1 MGKFY
6 TDRKKTKFEIE
17 EAKNNDGYYQVLRL
31 FAKNTKVLIIHNTD
45 ALRKGY
51 FLLEYERDGQPSGI
65 TDAKV
70 EFFAFNLDL
79 RDRIVFIRAEFLRI
93 KARRYYK
100 VGEIK
105 KKDGVSYVKMPTS
118 ELIRWA

>member
-17 EAKNNDGYYQVLRL
+17 QAKANDGYYQVLRL

-51 FLLEYERDGQPSGI
+51 FLLEYEKDGMPSGI
-65 TDAKV
+65 ADAKV

-100 VGEIK
+100 VGDIK
-105 KKDGVSYVKMPTS
+105 KKDGVSYVKMPTT

>member
-17 EAKNNDGYYQVLRL
+17 QAKANDGYYQVLRL

-51 FLLEYERDGQPSGI
+51 FLLEYERDGMPSGI
-65 TDAKV
+65 ADAKV

-100 VGEIK
+100 VGDIK
-105 KKDGVSYVKMPTS
+105 KKDGVSYVKMPTT

>member
-17 EAKNNDGYYQVLRL
+17 QAKANDGYYQVLRL

-51 FLLEYERDGQPSGI
+51 FLLEYERDGMPSGI
-65 TDAKV
+65 ADAKV

-93 KARRYYK
+93 KARRYYR
-100 VGEIK
+100 VGDIK